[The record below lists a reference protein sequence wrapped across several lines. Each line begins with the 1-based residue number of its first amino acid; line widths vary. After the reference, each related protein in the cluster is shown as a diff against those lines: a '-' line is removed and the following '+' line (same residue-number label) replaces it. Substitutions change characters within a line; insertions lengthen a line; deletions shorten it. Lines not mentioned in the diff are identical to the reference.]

1 MKKISS
7 TNLWHSTKDY
17 IFITQG
23 MALYA
28 FGFCGFILPTKI
40 VMGGLAGV
48 GTLVYFA
55 SGEVIPV
62 AVTQYVCNLILLAF
76 AYKIVGRKFVL
87 GTLFGATM
95 ISVWVG
101 LFQPIFIGGVFE
113 NGILPGDPF
122 MNIVIGS
129 SFIGFGIGMCFV
141 HNGSSGGTD
150 IVAAMV
156 SKHSNVTVGRTM
168 LYTDVFIISSS
179 YLITHE
185 IRYVVYGFM
194 VLVIV
199 SYLADLVIN
208 TNRQAV
214 QFTIISS
221 KWREI
226 ATAVNNDAHRGCT
239 VLDGMGW
246 YSKSTV
252 KVLLVM
258 CRKIESVNIFRIV
271 KYIDPEAFITQGN
284 VNGVYGKG
292 FDSVKIKMK
301 TDNSDI
307 SHRIDQ
313 DTRADFGGHNSVSNP
328 DSPHIHIPA
337 DTYADGST
345 AVQNDIKRPAGGGT
359 PIGRI

>member
-1 MKKISS
+1 MKQIS
-7 TNLWHSTKDY
+7 TTYLWHTAKDY
-17 IFITQG
+17 FFITLG
-23 MALYA
+23 MAIYA
-28 FGFCGFILPTKI
+28 FGFCGFILPSKI

-48 GTLVYFA
+48 GTLVYFI
-55 SGEVIPV
+55 SGETIPV
-62 AVTQYVCNLILLAF
+62 AVTQYVCNLILLTM

-113 NGILPGDPF
+113 NGVLPGDPF
-122 MNIVIGS
+122 MNIVIGAVL
-129 SFIGFGIGMCFV
+129 IGFGIGITFT

-156 SKHSNVTVGRTM
+156 SKHSNVTIGRMM

-179 YLITHE
+179 YFILHE
-185 IRYVVYGFM
+185 LRYVVYGFM
-194 VLVIV
+194 VLCIV
-199 SYLADLVIN
+199 SYVADMVIN

-226 ATAVNNDAHRGCT
+226 ATAINNEARRGCT

-246 YSKSTV
+246 YSKSSV

-271 KYIDPEAFITQGN
+271 KMIDGEAFITQGN
-284 VNGVYGKG
+284 VNGVYGRG
-292 FDSVKIKMK
+292 FDDVKVKMK
-301 TDNSDI
+301 ADHSDI
-307 SHRIDQ
+307 SRRIEQ
-313 DTRADFGGHNSVSNP
+313 DTRADFKGTSLDIASGADKSGSSGQRNA
-328 DSPHIHIPA
+328 DSASPR
-337 DTYADGST
+337 T
-345 AVQNDIKRPAGGGT
+345 GGT